1 MNIFFLKRLKK
12 RNNYDDLKTLPTTW
26 DVTWAYDNYYNNTT
40 CSPYIGNHLTD
51 VRYRWR

>member
-26 DVTWAYDNYYNNTT
+26 DVTSIGDNYYNIKM
-40 CSPYIGNHLTD
+40 CSPYIGKYLTD
-51 VRYRWR
+51 VRY

>member
-12 RNNYDDLKTLPTTW
+12 RNNYDALKTLPTTW

-51 VRYRWR
+51 ARYRWR